1 MGAIAVVLF
10 VGVSVLAVELKAAP
24 SESVSVLSEIARAVF
39 PTGSILP
46 GALFYVVQLLTFAI
60 LVLAANS
67 AFQGFPRLAGLLA
80 RDRFLPREFG
90 DLGDRLEH
98 SNGALVPAALATV
111 LVVGFRADVE
121 RLIQL

>member
-1 MGAIAVVLF
+1 
-10 VGVSVLAVELKAAP
+10 
-24 SESVSVLSEIARAVF
+24 
-39 PTGSILP
+39 LP

-90 DLGDRLEH
+90 DLGDRLVY
-98 SNGALVPAALATV
+98 SNGALVLAALATV